1 MRDAAFCTSTCTV
14 TRTMGVLGGK
24 WKLIIISYLAQTRR
38 FGQLA
43 QRLSL
48 ISRKVLTEQLKELEE
63 DGIVRREAFAE
74 LPPRVEYSLT
84 DYGRALLP
92 IIEQLSAWHSASPVL
107 AAGEGPTGAAPSGC
121 PG

>member
-1 MRDAAFCTSTCTV
+1 MRDAAFCTSACTM

-24 WKLIIISYLAQTRR
+24 WKLIIISYLAQRQVR

-43 QRLSL
+43 QRLPL

-84 DYGRALLP
+84 ERGLTLLP
-92 IIEQLSAWHSASPVL
+92 ILDQLCAWHGPVYPVE
-107 AAGEGPTGAAPSGC
+107 AETR
-121 PG
+121 